1 MTEHS
6 PQPPQQPYDPWR
18 PLGAQHEQS
27 YPTLVTEQPPL
38 WHSPG
43 DLPGE
48 PGGPG
53 AGGPGGPGGPRRWVR
68 GTAAAGVLALVA
80 LGSGTA
86 GAVIATRI
94 DQPSSTASTSSL
106 QSSLGSSSSSSSSS
120 SSAGAPTQS
129 LAKVAAAVQPSVVSI
144 TVQTAQGG
152 GEGSGVVLSSDGV
165 VLTNNH
171 VVAEA
176 TDGSITVKF
185 TDGRSVKGT
194 VVGTDPSDDL
204 AVVRAQGITDAT
216 PATLGSSSSL
226 HVGDTVLAIGSP
238 LGLEG
243 SVTSGI
249 VSALHRILD
258 EGDGGARIA
267 DAIQTDAAINPG
279 NSGGALL
286 DASGKV
292 VGINTAIASLGNNGT
307 SQSGSIGVGFAI
319 PIDTA
324 KQVVSDILAGRT
336 PSHAQ
341 LGVQVSDA
349 QGGGALISAV
359 TSGSAADKA
368 GLEAGDIVTQVGD
381 TKVTDGDSLASAIR
395 SHKVGDK
402 VTVQYTRGG
411 KAQSVTVTLGSASS

>member
-1 MTEHS
+1 MTEQT
-6 PQPPQQPYDPWR
+6 PQQPQQPYDPWR
-18 PLGAQHEQS
+18 PLGQHEQS

-38 WHSPG
+38 WHSPEDVPG
-43 DLPGE
+43 GPTPPGSSGPGE
-48 PGGPG
+48 PGR
-53 AGGPGGPGGPRRWVR
+53 PRRWVR

-94 DQPSSTASTSSL
+94 DQPSSTASTGPL
-106 QSSLGSSSSSSSSS
+106 QSSLGSSSGS
-120 SSAGAPTQS
+120 SSAAAPTQS

-144 TVQTAQGG
+144 TVRTAQGG

-165 VLTNNH
+165 ILTNNH
-171 VVAEA
+171 VVADA
-176 TDGSITVKF
+176 TGGSITVKF
-185 TDGRSVKGT
+185 TNGRSVKGT

-216 PATLGSSSSL
+216 PATLGTSSSL

-249 VSALHRILD
+249 VSALNRILD
-258 EGDGGARIA
+258 EGSGGARIA

-292 VGINTAIASLGNNGT
+292 VGINTAIASLGSNGT
-307 SQSGSIGVGFAI
+307 SQSGNIGVGFAI

-324 KQVVSDILAGRT
+324 KQVVADILAGRT
-336 PSHAQ
+336 PSHAM

-349 QGGGALISAV
+349 QGGGALISSV

-368 GLEAGDIVTQVGD
+368 GLKAGDVVTQVGD
-381 TKVTDGDSLASAIR
+381 SKVTDGDTLASAVR
-395 SHKVGDK
+395 SHKAGDK
-402 VTVQYTRGG
+402 VSVTYTRAG
-411 KAQSVTVTLGSASS
+411 ATHSVTVTLGSSSAS